1 MKSARLSASEALPT
15 VCDAR
20 ITLAGVPEAHWE
32 AQVETLA
39 AALLAEAERNPG
51 ERITDRERATLYY
64 RGEAIRRLDLLRQRA
79 ADAVAGPDPERDA
92 IQAEAAAVF
101 TTRVQPLALTNGLL
115 RGVSPLAGTPG
126 ARFCRSCQRGIW
138 CSPSWRGPPPD
149 LCAECFRKPPP

>member
-1 MKSARLSASEALPT
+1 MKSARLSASEALPQT
-15 VCDAR
+15 E
-20 ITLAGVPEAHWE
+20 GEEW
-32 AQVETLA
+32 A
-39 AALLAEAERNPG
+39 AALLAAHLSTSG
-51 ERITDRERATLYY
+51 CGVTDREKAALYFK
-64 RGEAIRRLDLLRQRA
+64 GEAIRRLDLLRQRA

>member
-1 MKSARLSASEALPT
+1 MKSARLSASEALPQT
-15 VCDAR
+15 E
-20 ITLAGVPEAHWE
+20 GEEW
-32 AQVETLA
+32 A
-39 AALLAEAERNPG
+39 AALLAKAERNPG
-51 ERITDRERATLYY
+51 ERITDRERGTLYY

-115 RGVSPLAGTPG
+115 RAASPLAGTPG

-138 CSPSWRGPPPD
+138 CSPSWRGPLPPD